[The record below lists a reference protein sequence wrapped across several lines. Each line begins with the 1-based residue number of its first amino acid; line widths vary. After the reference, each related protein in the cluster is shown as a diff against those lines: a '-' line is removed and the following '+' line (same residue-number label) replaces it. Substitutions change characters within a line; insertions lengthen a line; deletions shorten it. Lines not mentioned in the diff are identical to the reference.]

1 VTAGIV
7 DTTVVL
13 HYFRKH
19 PAVIPWLETQPV
31 RPAVT
36 PITRLEVLYGISGKD
51 QLATCKSILNLFFT
65 EYLTPSDME
74 WAVDQMA
81 AYRLSRGV
89 EINDCLIA
97 SVCFRLNAPIYTHNR
112 KDFLKLL
119 PARLVITP
127 Y

>member
-19 PAVIPWLETQPV
+19 PAVIPWLEAQQS
-31 RPAVT
+31 RPGVT
-36 PITRLEVLYGISGKD
+36 PITRLEVLYGVSGKD
-51 QLATCKSILNLFFT
+51 HLATCKSILGLFNT

-81 AYRLSRGV
+81 SHRLSRGV

-97 SVCFRLNAPIYTHNR
+97 SVCYRLNVPIFTHNR